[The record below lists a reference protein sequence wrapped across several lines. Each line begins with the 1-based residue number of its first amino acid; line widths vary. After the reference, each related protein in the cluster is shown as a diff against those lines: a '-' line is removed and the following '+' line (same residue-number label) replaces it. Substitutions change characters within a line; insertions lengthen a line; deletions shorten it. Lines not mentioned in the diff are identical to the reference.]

1 MKTVTLDIP
10 GIGEFLIPAEPEE
23 RRKDSEFTVKSVC
36 GWQDA
41 ALAASNGEWGDR
53 CGQEYSYRRK
63 AVEDVRTVLDIGCN
77 VGAFA
82 VWARRY
88 WWPNLSNVYMYDP
101 NFDMTRLSDV
111 NTRGI
116 FGATILPIT
125 KAVTTNPAP
134 LFREHVHTGRSHTWG
149 DREANPKD
157 GWKESVPVP
166 AIHPRDLPPA
176 DAMKVDA
183 EGVELEIFEHYAHWS
198 QLKVVAFEWHS
209 HENRIGCQKILE
221 AQGMVCVKDDCG
233 ESDQGVAVWVRP

>member
-23 RRKDSEFTVKSVC
+23 RRKDSEFTVRSVC

-41 ALAASNGEWGDR
+41 ALAAKNGEWGDR

-63 AVEDVRTVLDIGCN
+63 AVEDVRMVLDIGCN
-77 VGAFA
+77 VGAFS
-82 VWARRY
+82 VWASLY
-88 WWPNLSNVYMYDP
+88 WWPGCTVIAFDP
-101 NFDMTRLSDV
+101 NQPIAALAMG
-111 NTRGI
+111 NTLR
-116 FGATILPIT
+116 AS
-125 KAVTTNPAP
+125 KSAAVYAQAITTNPAP

-166 AIHPRDLPPA
+166 AIHPRRLPPA

-183 EGVELEIFEHYAHWS
+183 EGVELEIFEYYPHWAG
-198 QLKVVAFEWHS
+198 LKVVMFEWHS
-209 HENRIGCQKILE
+209 HENRIGCRKILE
-221 AQGMVCVKDDCG
+221 AQGMVCAKDDCG